1 MSDGLDNELMCAGYP
16 LGVSSLFMGW
26 LCDWCSLYEL
36 HHVRVLLSNRTE
48 FSSYN
53 IKENVLCTTIRVN
66 KWSENKKNTKLD
78 ILRNFGVWTSL
89 DPIHSNIHF
98 HIFFESHTGLEWHES
113 EKMTTECIFCGLG
126 NPRMCCDTLL
136 WSIFLSL
143 RKLLHLIIWIIFL
156 LMRIMKIYSIY

>member
-98 HIFFESHTGLEWHES
+98 HIFLKVIQDWNDMKWENDHWMYLLWL
-113 EKMTTECIFCGLG
+113 C

-143 RKLLHLIIWIIFL
+143 RKLLHLIIWIIFC
-156 LMRIMKIYSIY
+156 SWE